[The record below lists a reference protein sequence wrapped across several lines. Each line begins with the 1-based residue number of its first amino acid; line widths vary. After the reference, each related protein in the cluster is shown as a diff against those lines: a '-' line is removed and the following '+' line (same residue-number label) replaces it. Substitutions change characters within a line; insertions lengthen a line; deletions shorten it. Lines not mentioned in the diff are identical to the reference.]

1 MTTADGDRSAGLNL
15 NRTDIDGLCGQLLEG
30 KLLTVSDAQRCLKS
44 IREKLTPEDYHE
56 FLDIMKDFKEGRLD
70 RSGVRE
76 KVIKLCGTH
85 QELLALFNIYLPERE
100 KITFPQA
107 EDDVKKRVQLEVCMQ
122 YVEKVKM
129 RLQDDDHLYRCFLGV
144 LDLYRKGKRTVVE
157 VHQAVTYLF
166 YNHKDLL
173 KEFTTLFCHTNSFK
187 DANTHKEHK
196 SSPTTSTPI
205 RHLHSKKETIASG
218 SEPPRRD
225 EKGKKIIKCSA
236 KVNDQPMRKRIV
248 PKLEETLKSKFPQD
262 MHGQVCS
269 LLKKVKE
276 RLYNTDNFRSVL
288 NSEKIS
294 RPQLKAQVKDL
305 LGSHPDLME
314 EFNKV
319 VDHVKKTDK
328 AKEDQSLNKNGK
340 RKRQSLLITPGSKR
354 SQLSNNDKKNKHGA
368 DVSNGQSRTPS
379 CRLIPCDFIIP
390 EASQR
395 RRWINRL

>member
-1 MTTADGDRSAGLNL
+1 
-15 NRTDIDGLCGQLLEG
+15 
-30 KLLTVSDAQRCLKS
+30 
-44 IREKLTPEDYHE
+44 
-56 FLDIMKDFKEGRLD
+56 
-70 RSGVRE
+70 
-76 KVIKLCGTH
+76 
-85 QELLALFNIYLPERE
+85 
-100 KITFPQA
+100 
-107 EDDVKKRVQLEVCMQ
+107 
-122 YVEKVKM
+122 
-129 RLQDDDHLYRCFLGV
+129 
-144 LDLYRKGKRTVVE
+144 
-157 VHQAVTYLF
+157 
-166 YNHKDLL
+166 
-173 KEFTTLFCHTNSFK
+173 
-187 DANTHKEHK
+187 
-196 SSPTTSTPI
+196 
-205 RHLHSKKETIASG
+205 
-218 SEPPRRD
+218 
-225 EKGKKIIKCSA
+225 
-236 KVNDQPMRKRIV
+236 
-248 PKLEETLKSKFPQD
+248 

-288 NSEKIS
+288 NSENIS

-319 VDHVKKTDK
+319 VDHVKKTGFESSYLNLDK
-328 AKEDQSLNKNGK
+328 AKEDQPFNKNGK